1 MLNNQRIPT
10 SFQWSWAYRP
20 KRWDSRHIGVGI
32 DDYMAAGELKD
43 CETYIWALHVVV
55 LFCISTMIHLWFIY
69 DSSIIHHYLILFD
82 CIIPNIYIYISTIIP
97 WHSCY
102 SLVIS
107 LIVQL
112 FIPFLCRSVSPA
124 VSAISR
130 FLPLAIKSEVN
141 HGKPLLLPHFLEN
154 LIEFV
159 IDQVVIPWI
168 PLHIPYL
175 PWPLVSQD
183 GGTMIA
189 TIYEEIER
197 PDHGS
202 SKAAKLRQQDERR
215 RWWHAVVA
223 WWWRG
228 FSRSAGQNAGN
239 LKAGDCSCSWFLV
252 AWKIGLLKRKDEER
266 HGDIDMFFFIGLHL
280 GFLC

>member
-1 MLNNQRIPT
+1 M
-10 SFQWSWAYRP
+10 
-20 KRWDSRHIGVGI
+20 
-32 DDYMAAGELKD
+32 
-43 CETYIWALHVVV
+43 
-55 LFCISTMIHLWFIY
+55 
-69 DSSIIHHYLILFD
+69 
-82 CIIPNIYIYISTIIP
+82 
-97 WHSCY
+97 
-102 SLVIS
+102 IS

-124 VSAISR
+124 ASAIRSQIAAGRHFR

-154 LIEFV
+154 SIEFV

-183 GGTMIA
+183 GSTMIA

-215 RWWHAVVA
+215 RWWHAVMA

-266 HGDIDMFFFIGLHL
+266 HEDIDMFFIGLHL

>member
-1 MLNNQRIPT
+1 
-10 SFQWSWAYRP
+10 
-20 KRWDSRHIGVGI
+20 
-32 DDYMAAGELKD
+32 
-43 CETYIWALHVVV
+43 
-55 LFCISTMIHLWFIY
+55 
-69 DSSIIHHYLILFD
+69 
-82 CIIPNIYIYISTIIP
+82 
-97 WHSCY
+97 
-102 SLVIS
+102 
-107 LIVQL
+107 
-112 FIPFLCRSVSPA
+112 VSPA

-215 RWWHAVVA
+215 R
-223 WWWRG
+223 
-228 FSRSAGQNAGN
+228 
-239 LKAGDCSCSWFLV
+239 
-252 AWKIGLLKRKDEER
+252 
-266 HGDIDMFFFIGLHL
+266 
-280 GFLC
+280 